1 MDNDGPRSMTIGD
14 DFQENFCERLERIH
28 NTLHSINDCNSL
40 NESTTSISET
50 LLVQFYDDL
59 ENVASVIPDLV
70 NKKRLG
76 KDDILLFMDWLLLK
90 KYMLYQFISDVHNI
104 EEGFAHLLDLLEDEF
119 SKDDQDSDKYNRFSP
134 MFDVIEEST
143 QIKTQ
148 LEPWLTNL
156 KELLDTSLEFNE
168 ISKE

>member
-1 MDNDGPRSMTIGD
+1 MTIGD

-90 KYMLYQFISDVHNI
+90 KSYINLLVTFIILRKV
-104 EEGFAHLLDLLEDEF
+104 LLICWI
-119 SKDDQDSDKYNRFSP
+119 Y
-134 MFDVIEEST
+134 
-143 QIKTQ
+143 
-148 LEPWLTNL
+148 
-156 KELLDTSLEFNE
+156 
-168 ISKE
+168 